1 MLYEQDIIDTNK
13 IDIEQLFSVGQV
25 FNVICYHINDK
36 SGLYPFIQFLLV
48 NDLRSN
54 RFVMPRSS
62 KEDLVYNIKNA
73 LLSMGIMEEYI
84 DEDKIVFKGYYKD
97 KVKRS
102 LDNNLLIEQTFSLLV
117 DVSGIDLSKL
127 LLVRANP
134 AWFALYTEIVNEKHI
149 CNISISKNVT
159 SFFEANPCLAKIY
172 SDNSNKMIYY
182 PIPRVAYTGDKFK
195 RVEFKGLFGEQPAQE
210 DIDYNNKIFNC
221 DRDFYCFE
229 SNTKIPIY
237 FNKKNYYYFESNFN
251 EAVKSIFYSKNN
263 NNDKY
268 GINRYA
274 FFNEKTKFLE
284 DLLVDLDLELYDT
297 NYFEGSIIA
306 TQYEQ
311 HVPISYHILDNK
323 YLADSQEWLPNK
335 NYCII

>member
-13 IDIEQLFSVGQV
+13 VDVEQLFSTGQV

-54 RFVMPRSS
+54 RFIMPRSS

-97 KVKRS
+97 KVKRN
-102 LDNNLLIEQTFSLLV
+102 LDNNNLIEQTFSLLV

-127 LLVRANP
+127 LLVRANQ

-149 CNISISKNVT
+149 CNISVSKEVT
-159 SFFEANPCLAKIY
+159 NFFEANPCLAKIY
-172 SDNSNKMIYY
+172 SDNSNKMVYY

-210 DIDYNNKIFNC
+210 YSDEIKLYC
-221 DRDFYCFE
+221 DD
-229 SNTKIPIY
+229 KIPI
-237 FNKKNYYYFESNFN
+237 NSERKNYYYFESNFN
-251 EAVKSIFYSKNN
+251 EAVKAVYFFKENVNN
-263 NNDKY
+263 NEKY

-284 DLLVDLDLELYDT
+284 DLLVDFDLELYNT
-297 NYFEGSIIA
+297 NYFEGVILAS
-306 TQYEQ
+306 QYEQ

-323 YLADSQEWLPNK
+323 YLDENLEWLPNK
-335 NYCII
+335 NYYII